1 MVRDLLERI
10 IERETD
16 MEIVGEPTAD
26 ESLAERV
33 AATGAEVVI
42 VGQRDHEIPR
52 ACQDLLA
59 ERSLLRV
66 IGLSVDRWHGTVHEL
81 RPHREALG
89 EVSPENLVPVIRELQ
104 RAP

>member
-1 MVRDLLERI
+1 
-10 IERETD
+10 
-16 MEIVGEPTAD
+16 MEIVGEATAD

-33 AATGAEVVI
+33 AATRAEVVI

-52 ACQDLLA
+52 ACRDLLS
-59 ERSLLRV
+59 ERSQLRV

-81 RPHREALG
+81 RPHREPLG